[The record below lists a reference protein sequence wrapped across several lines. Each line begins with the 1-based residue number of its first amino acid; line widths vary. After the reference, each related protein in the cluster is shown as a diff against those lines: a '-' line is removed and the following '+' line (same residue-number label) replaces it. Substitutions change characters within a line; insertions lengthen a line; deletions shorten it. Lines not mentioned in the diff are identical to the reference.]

1 MTEAGRTPSDGR
13 VHFVLASLLPGLLL
27 SLLVAGA
34 AVALG
39 RLEADILGRAWIE
52 PLVLAILLGVAVR
65 IVWTP
70 GPRWIA
76 GIAFCAGPLLE
87 AGVALLGATVSA
99 QAMAA
104 AGLPLLLAVMTL
116 VFAALAGGYFIG
128 RAVGLTPRLSLLIA
142 AGNAVCGNSAIV
154 AVAPV
159 IKAEAKDVAAAI
171 GFTAALGVAVV
182 LILPLVGVALNL
194 RPETYGVVAGLTVYA
209 VPQVL
214 AAAAPMGPVA
224 VQVGALVKLMR
235 VLMLGPVCVVM
246 GLIAPRLADQAATW
260 PRPKLTLNRLIPWF
274 IIAFLLLMAARSAGW
289 ISADAAARIGP
300 LVTAMTVTAMAALGL
315 GVDPRA
321 LFRAGPR
328 VAAAASLSILALA
341 GAAIALALLL
351 T

>member
-1 MTEAGRTPSDGR
+1 MTHDDGR
-13 VHFVLASLLPGLLL
+13 ARAVGRVLIGLIPGLLL

-34 AVALG
+34 AVGLG
-39 RLEADILGRAWIE
+39 RLEAAAFGRAWIE

-65 IVWTP
+65 TVWTP
-70 GPRWIA
+70 GPRWTA

-99 QAMAA
+99 QAIAA
-104 AGLPLLLAVMTL
+104 AGLPLLLAVVVL

-171 GFTAALGVAVV
+171 GFTAVLGVGVV
-182 LILPLVGVALNL
+182 LLLPLAGAALHL
-194 RPETYGVVAGLTVYA
+194 RSETYGVVAGLTVYA

-224 VQVGALVKLMR
+224 VQIGALVKLMR
-235 VLMLGPVCVVM
+235 VLMLGPVCVAM
-246 GLIAPRLADQAATW
+246 GVIAPRLGDKAATW
-260 PRPKLTLNRLIPWF
+260 PRPRLTLNKLIPWF
-274 IIAFLLLMAARSAGW
+274 IVAFLLLMGARSMGW
-289 ISADAAARIGP
+289 ITPDAAARIGP
-300 LVTAMTVTAMAALGL
+300 IVTALTVTAMAALGL

-341 GAAIALALLL
+341 ATAIGLALLL

>member
-1 MTEAGRTPSDGR
+1 MTHDGGRARAVGR
-13 VHFVLASLLPGLLL
+13 GLIDLIPGLAL

-39 RLEADILGRAWIE
+39 RLEADLFGRAWIE

-65 IVWTP
+65 TVWTP
-70 GPRWIA
+70 GPRWTA

-99 QAMAA
+99 QAIAA
-104 AGLPLLLAVMTL
+104 AGLPLLLAVVVL
-116 VFAALAGGYFIG
+116 VFGALAGGYFIG
-128 RAVGLTPRLSLLIA
+128 RAVGLPPRLSMLIA

-171 GFTAALGVAVV
+171 GFTAVLGVGVV
-182 LILPLVGVALNL
+182 LLLPLAGAALSL
-194 RPETYGVVAGLTVYA
+194 KPETYGVVAGLTVYA

-246 GLIAPRLADQAATW
+246 GLIAPHLGDKAAVW
-260 PRPKLTLNRLIPWF
+260 PRPKLTLNKLIPWF
-274 IIAFLLLMAARSAGW
+274 IVAFLLLMGARSMGW

-300 LVTAMTVTAMAALGL
+300 IVTALTVTAMAALGL

-341 GAAIALALLL
+341 VTAIGLALLL

>member
-1 MTEAGRTPSDGR
+1 MTRGDGR
-13 VHFVLASLLPGLLL
+13 VRTVGRALIGLVPGLVL

-39 RLEADILGRAWIE
+39 RLEADLFGRAWIE

-65 IVWTP
+65 TVWTP
-70 GPRWIA
+70 GPRWVA
-76 GIAFCAGPLLE
+76 GVAFCAGPLLE

-99 QAMAA
+99 QAIAA
-104 AGLPLLLAVMTL
+104 AGLPLLLAVVVL
-116 VFAALAGGYFIG
+116 VFGALAGGYFIG
-128 RAVGLTPRLSLLIA
+128 RAVGLSPRLSLLIA

-171 GFTAALGVAVV
+171 GFTAVLGVAVV
-182 LILPLVGVALNL
+182 LLLPLAGAALNL

-246 GLIAPRLADQAATW
+246 GLIAPRLNDHAAVW
-260 PRPKLTLNRLIPWF
+260 PRPKLTLNRLVPWF
-274 IIAFLLLMAARSAGW
+274 IVAFLLLMGARSAGW
-289 ISADAAARIGP
+289 ISADVAARIGP
-300 LVTAMTVTAMAALGL
+300 IVTAMTVTAMAALGL

-328 VAAAASLSILALA
+328 VAAAASLSIVALA
-341 GAAIALALLL
+341 ATAILLAMLL

>member
-1 MTEAGRTPSDGR
+1 MTRDGGRARAVGR
-13 VHFVLASLLPGLLL
+13 ALIGLVPGLAL

-34 AVALG
+34 AVVLG
-39 RLEADILGRAWIE
+39 RLEADLFGRAWIE

-65 IVWTP
+65 MVWKP
-70 GPRWIA
+70 GPRWVP
-76 GIAFCAGPLLE
+76 GVAFCAGPLLE

-99 QAMAA
+99 QAIAA
-104 AGLPLLLAVMTL
+104 AGLPLLLAVVVL
-116 VFAALAGGYFIG
+116 VFGALAGGYFIG

-171 GFTAALGVAVV
+171 GFTAVLGVAVV
-182 LILPLVGVALNL
+182 LLLPLAGAALNL

-246 GLIAPRLADQAATW
+246 GLIAPRLTDKAAVW
-260 PRPKLTLNRLIPWF
+260 PRPKLPLSKLVPWF
-274 IIAFLLLMAARSAGW
+274 IVAFLALMGARSLGW
-289 ISADAAARIGP
+289 ISADVAARIGP
-300 LVTAMTVTAMAALGL
+300 IVTALTVTAMAALGL

-341 GAAIALALLL
+341 ATAIVLALLL

>member
-1 MTEAGRTPSDGR
+1 MTHDDGR
-13 VHFVLASLLPGLLL
+13 VRAAGRVLTGLVPGLLL
-27 SLLVAGA
+27 SLLVAA
-34 AVALG
+34 CAVGLA
-39 RLEADILGRAWIE
+39 RLEMMAFGRAWIE

-65 IVWTP
+65 TVWTP
-70 GPRWIA
+70 GPRWTA
-76 GIAFCAGPLLE
+76 GVAFCAGPLLE

-99 QAMAA
+99 QAIAA
-104 AGLPLLLAVMTL
+104 AGLPLLLAVVAL
-116 VFAALAGGYFIG
+116 VFGALAGGYFIG

-171 GFTAALGVAVV
+171 GFTAVLGVGVV
-182 LILPLVGVALNL
+182 LLLPLAGAALAL

-214 AAAAPMGPVA
+214 AAAAPMGSVA

-235 VLMLGPVCVVM
+235 VLMLGPVCVAM
-246 GLIAPRLADQAATW
+246 GFIAPRLGDKAATW
-260 PRPKLTLNRLIPWF
+260 PRPKLTLNKLIPWF
-274 IIAFLLLMAARSAGW
+274 IVAFLLLMGARSMGW

-300 LVTAMTVTAMAALGL
+300 IVAALTVTAMAALGL

-328 VAAAASLSILALA
+328 VAAAASLSILTLA
-341 GAAIALALLL
+341 GAAILLAMLL

>member
-1 MTEAGRTPSDGR
+1 MTRDGGRARAVGR
-13 VHFVLASLLPGLLL
+13 ALIGLVPGLAL

-34 AVALG
+34 AVVLG
-39 RLEADILGRAWIE
+39 RLEADLFGRAWIE

-65 IVWTP
+65 MVWKP
-70 GPRWIA
+70 GPRWVP
-76 GIAFCAGPLLE
+76 GVAFCAGPLLE

-99 QAMAA
+99 QAIAA
-104 AGLPLLLAVMTL
+104 AGLPLLLAVVVL
-116 VFAALAGGYFIG
+116 VFGALAGGYFIG

-171 GFTAALGVAVV
+171 GFTAVLGVAVV
-182 LILPLVGVALNL
+182 LLLPLAGAALNL

-246 GLIAPRLADQAATW
+246 GLIAPRLTDKAAVW
-260 PRPKLTLNRLIPWF
+260 PRPKLPLSKLVPWF
-274 IIAFLLLMAARSAGW
+274 IVAFLALMGARSLGW
-289 ISADAAARIGP
+289 ISADVAARIGP
-300 LVTAMTVTAMAALGL
+300 IVTALTVTAMAALGL
-315 GVDPRA
+315 ASIRA
-321 LFRAGPR
+321 PCSAPGRAWRRRPACR
-328 VAAAASLSILALA
+328 SWPWRRPPSCWLCC
-341 GAAIALALLL
+341 
-351 T
+351 

>member
-1 MTEAGRTPSDGR
+1 M
-13 VHFVLASLLPGLLL
+13 
-27 SLLVAGA
+27 
-34 AVALG
+34 
-39 RLEADILGRAWIE
+39 
-52 PLVLAILLGVAVR
+52 LAILLGVAVR
-65 IVWTP
+65 AVWKP
-70 GPRWIA
+70 GPRWVP
-76 GIAFCAGPLLE
+76 GVAFCAGPLLE

-104 AGLPLLLAVMTL
+104 AGLPLLLAVAAL
-116 VFAALAGGYFIG
+116 VFGALAGGYFIG
-128 RAVGLTPRLSLLIA
+128 RAVGLGPRLSLLIA

-171 GFTAALGVAVV
+171 GFTAVLGVAVV
-182 LILPLVGVALNL
+182 LLLPLAGAALHL
-194 RPETYGVVAGLTVYA
+194 KPETYGVVAGLTVYA

-246 GLIAPRLADQAATW
+246 GLIAPRLTDQAAVW
-260 PRPKLTLNRLIPWF
+260 PRPRLTLNRLVPWF
-274 IIAFLLLMAARSAGW
+274 IVAFLVLMGARSAGW

-300 LVTAMTVTAMAALGL
+300 LVTALTVTAMAALGL

-341 GAAIALALLL
+341 AAAIPLAMLL

>member
-1 MTEAGRTPSDGR
+1 MTDAGRTRTDGR
-13 VHFVLASLLPGLLL
+13 VLIGLLPGLIL
-27 SLLVAGA
+27 SLLVAGL
-34 AVALG
+34 AVSLG
-39 RLEADILGRAWIE
+39 RLEADLFGRAWIE

-65 IVWTP
+65 TVWTP
-70 GPRWIA
+70 GPRWTP

-99 QAMAA
+99 QAIAA
-104 AGLPLLLAVMTL
+104 AGLPLMLAVVAL
-116 VFAALAGGYFIG
+116 VFGALAGGYFIS

-171 GFTAALGVAVV
+171 GFTAVLGVGVV
-182 LILPLVGVALNL
+182 LLLPLVGVALQL

-235 VLMLGPVCVVM
+235 VLMLGPVCVLM
-246 GLIAPRLADQAATW
+246 GFIGPRLADQAAVW
-260 PRPKLTLNRLIPWF
+260 PRPKLTLNKLIPWF
-274 IIAFLLLMAARSAGW
+274 IVAFLLLMGARSAGW

-300 LVTAMTVTAMAALGL
+300 VVTALTVTAMAALGL

-341 GAAIALALLL
+341 VTAIVLALLL

>member
-1 MTEAGRTPSDGR
+1 MTRDGGRARAIGR
-13 VHFVLASLLPGLLL
+13 ALIGLVPGLAL
-27 SLLVAGA
+27 SLVVAGV
-34 AVALG
+34 AVVLG
-39 RLEADILGRAWIE
+39 RLEADLFGRAWIE

-65 IVWTP
+65 TVWKP
-70 GPRWIA
+70 GPRWVP
-76 GIAFCAGPLLE
+76 GVAFCAGPLLE

-99 QAMAA
+99 QAIAA
-104 AGLPLLLAVMTL
+104 AGLPLLLAVVVL
-116 VFAALAGGYFIG
+116 VFGALAGGYFIG

-171 GFTAALGVAVV
+171 GFTAVLGVAVV
-182 LILPLVGVALNL
+182 LLLPLAGAALNL

-246 GLIAPRLADQAATW
+246 GLIAPRLTDKAAVW
-260 PRPKLTLNRLIPWF
+260 PRPKLPLSKLVPWF
-274 IIAFLLLMAARSAGW
+274 IVAFLALMGARSLGW
-289 ISADAAARIGP
+289 ISADVAARIGP
-300 LVTAMTVTAMAALGL
+300 IVTALTVTAMAALGL

-341 GAAIALALLL
+341 ATAIVLALLL

>member
-1 MTEAGRTPSDGR
+1 MTQTDGR
-13 VHFVLASLLPGLLL
+13 ARATGRALTDLTPGLIL

-34 AVALG
+34 AVGLG
-39 RLEADILGRAWIE
+39 RLEAMAFGRAWIE

-65 IVWTP
+65 TVWTP
-70 GPRWIA
+70 GPRWTA

-99 QAMAA
+99 QAIAA
-104 AGLPLLLAVMTL
+104 AGLPLLLAVVAL
-116 VFAALAGGYFIG
+116 VFGALAGGYFIG

-171 GFTAALGVAVV
+171 GFTAVLGVGVV
-182 LILPLVGVALNL
+182 LLLPLVGVALSL

-224 VQVGALVKLMR
+224 VQIGALVKLMR
-235 VLMLGPVCVVM
+235 VLMLGPVCVIM
-246 GLIAPRLADQAATW
+246 GFIAPRLADQAAVW
-260 PRPKLTLNRLIPWF
+260 PRPKLTLNKLIPWF
-274 IIAFLLLMAARSAGW
+274 IVAFLLLMGARSMGW

-300 LVTAMTVTAMAALGL
+300 VVTALTVTAMAALGL

-341 GAAIALALLL
+341 GTAIVLALLL